1 MPRSR
6 RVLSLVA
13 ALTLLPGLAACST
26 TVAMEP
32 AKQANDPGCAQV
44 MARLP
49 QTISG
54 QARRWTDAQSTAAWG
69 SPASILMT
77 CGLETPGP
85 STLPC
90 RDFEGVDWLV
100 DESQAKDNRYTLTT
114 FGRNPA
120 VQVYLDYE
128 SASSADVAQALG
140 PLIRDYLPATGA
152 VCTAVDDVTGA
163 ATPSP
168 TPTP

>member
-1 MPRSR
+1 MPRSSR
-6 RVLSLVA
+6 TL
-13 ALTLLPGLAACST
+13 ALLTALALLPGLAACST

-32 AKQANDPGCAQV
+32 ARDANDPACAGIV
-44 MARLP
+44 ARLP

-54 QARRWTDAQSTAAWG
+54 QERRWTDAQATGAWG
-69 SPASILMT
+69 DPAAILLT

-90 RDFEGVDWLV
+90 RSFDGVDWLV
-100 DESQAKDNRYTLTT
+100 DESQAADNRYTLTT
-114 FGRNPA
+114 FGRTPA
-120 VQVYLDYE
+120 LQVYLDYE
-128 SASSADVAQALG
+128 AASSGDVAQALG
-140 PLIRDYLPATGA
+140 PLIRSYLQPTGS
-152 VCTAVDDVTGA
+152 VCTSASDAT